1 MGISFSTRVRFLAG
15 IALGLASALAVHA
28 MNGGEVIP
36 RRWMT
41 STPPEEVGGQVGSH
55 SHDRKHAPTP
65 RPNPTAQSAYDMAF
79 FDGGESGELA
89 TPTPEAPT
97 PPAAA
102 AAEGDQNELIG
113 VVREDNG
120 KGVFVDV
127 AGQNTPRP
135 EDEMLGAV
143 AVSRKSAP
151 LVVPTRVGTPVAGRS
166 WVYGQARGYAMLYAM
181 QPEARAVVESQV
193 SALLSAKVRE
203 PFIAVLIDG
212 TFGQDFDYLK
222 DIIRRLSA
230 DGRNLTLSLYLSNG
244 ATMRKSDETLIDAPF
259 VRTNPE
265 KFRGLIRRTDNE
277 YQARY
282 TRLAVQAREIF
293 DYHKGV
299 NPDGENVAVVMLED
313 NLDSESYRA
322 MLLLARNQLEG
333 VATIARNPCDDCG
346 VPGTDADT
354 LGYPREEHRVERFS
368 SLVKGD
374 GFTLDGRAFEYPL
387 GPDSS
392 AITST
397 ELSTILMDAYQ
408 KRLRYFGLWR
418 YNWQGLVEG
427 QGNPL
432 PAKRTYVPSSQDE
445 LEFEIEALRTGLE
458 VEPDQTDDEGGSDK
472 GLAF

>member
-1 MGISFSTRVRFLAG
+1 MAG

-36 RRWMT
+36 QRWR
-41 STPPEEVGGQVGSH
+41 SSAPPQEVGRLSGSH
-55 SHDRKHAPTP
+55 SREHQ
-65 RPNPTAQSAYDMAF
+65 PNPTPWPKATSLSAYDMAF
-79 FDGGESGELA
+79 FDGGDPGEAA
-89 TPTPEAPT
+89 TPTPGAPT
-97 PPAAA
+97 PLAMAPSMEDAQ
-102 AAEGDQNELIG
+102 DDLSG
-113 VVREDNG
+113 VVRDTDG
-120 KGVFVDV
+120 RGIFVDV

-143 AVSRKSAP
+143 AVSRKSGPA
-151 LVVPTRVGTPVAGRS
+151 VIPTRVGTPQVGRP

-193 SALLSAKVRE
+193 AALLSAKVRE

-222 DIIRRLSA
+222 DVIRRLSA

-244 ATMRKSDETLIDAPF
+244 ATMRKSEETLIDAPF
-259 VRTNPE
+259 VRTEPE
-265 KFRGLIRRTDNE
+265 RFRGLIRRTDNE
-277 YQARY
+277 YQAQY
-282 TRLAVQAREIF
+282 TRLAVQAREVF
-293 DYHKGV
+293 DYHRQV

-322 MLLLARNQLEG
+322 MLGLARNQLDG
-333 VATIARNPCDDCG
+333 IATIVRNPCDGCG
-346 VPGTDADT
+346 VRGTDADT
-354 LGYPREEHRVERFS
+354 LGRPREEHRVERFS

-387 GPDSS
+387 GPESS
-392 AITST
+392 AITAA

-418 YNWQGLVEG
+418 YNWQGLVET

-432 PAKRTYVPSSQDE
+432 PSKRSYIPSTQDE
-445 LEFEIEALRTGLE
+445 TEFEIEALRTGLE
-458 VEPDQTDDEGGSDK
+458 VEPDQEDEVTSDM